1 MNQQQM
7 YVVTYESG
15 ETQEEYGMNEADV
28 REFIQRSF
36 SHMGTIKD
44 ISPLQGEDGS
54 EA

>member
-15 ETQEEYGMNEADV
+15 ETQEEYGTCESDV

-44 ISPLQGEDGS
+44 ISPLHGEDGS
-54 EA
+54 ES